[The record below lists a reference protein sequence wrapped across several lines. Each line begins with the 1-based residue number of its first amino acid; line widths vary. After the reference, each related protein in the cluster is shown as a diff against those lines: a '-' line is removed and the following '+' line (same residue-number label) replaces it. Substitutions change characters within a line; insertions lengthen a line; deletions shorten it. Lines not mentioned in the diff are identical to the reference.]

1 MIANTQ
7 SQRQIPTEPENRDL
21 GKGALGSLS
30 SLEVPGAEVRGGA
43 LASLD
48 MPTSV
53 VQDGLVPREAAENF
67 AKANVAFQKSFEGRF
82 ADPKQ
87 SAEFSHL
94 YNNLTKAILTR
105 DPGNVAE
112 AMEPTLK
119 FLRTMKSED
128 FTGGFTPRE
137 AQLLPKVRDATAD
150 FIRRHLPNID

>member
-1 MIANTQ
+1 MLSNPQ
-7 SQRQIPTEPENRDL
+7 NLRQEPKQPERTET
-21 GKGALGSLS
+21 GKGALGGFA
-30 SLEVPGAEVRGGA
+30 SLE
-43 LASLD
+43 L
-48 MPTSV
+48 PTAV
-53 VQDGLVPREAAENF
+53 AQDKLVPQEAAENF

-87 SAEFSHL
+87 GAEFGDL
-94 YNNLTKAILTR
+94 YNKLTKAILTR

-128 FTGGFTPRE
+128 LIGGFTPRE
-137 AQLLPKVRDATAD
+137 AELIPKVRDATAD